1 MKIGILAFPAD
12 QQIKLQRILSLSKT
26 RNYELIEAPENGNVD
41 LLVVFGEE
49 NLGQCNGFT
58 LPASHILVASRNT
71 PPNGH
76 PHLKVPFISSR
87 VLRIV
92 DSTDPLSQPTVT
104 AQPQPISTQNSTPAA
119 TQPAAEPVEAEPAPS
134 STGLFKRFFKDRS
147 SETKPAQTAPA
158 AESPSAAPTAS
169 TASPAPVAP
178 APITAN
184 TQVEPTPAAQP
195 APTQPASVAPAS
207 PQSGVTQPREPQ
219 EDKDNLFKKYDAQ
232 IEEAQRQKAEQ
243 DAAASE
249 MEYSVLVV
257 DDSHP
262 MQQVLAKELA
272 QLEQTIHVDFA
283 DDGETALEKVAT
295 KHFDF
300 IFLDIMMPGID
311 GFETCTKMRAMPAL
325 KKTPIIMLSSKTSPL
340 DEVKGIM
347 AGSSTYLTK
356 PIDSEEFRKVIKR
369 VSRWVSD
376 FNSKRDQ

>member
-283 DDGETALEKVAT
+283 DDGETALEKVAA

>member
-49 NLGQCNGFT
+49 NLSQCNGFT

-104 AQPQPISTQNSTPAA
+104 AQPQPIATQNSTPAA

-158 AESPSAAPTAS
+158 AESPSPAPTAS

>member
-49 NLGQCNGFT
+49 NLSQCNGFT

-147 SETKPAQTAPA
+147 SETKPAQTTPA

-195 APTQPASVAPAS
+195 APTQPASVAPAF

>member
-92 DSTDPLSQPTVT
+92 DSTDPLSRPSVT
-104 AQPQPISTQNSTPAA
+104 AEPQPIATQNSTPAA
-119 TQPAAEPVEAEPAPS
+119 TQPAAEPLEAEPAPS

-147 SETKPAQTAPA
+147 NETKPAQTAPA
-158 AESPSAAPTAS
+158 AESPSPASTAS

-184 TQVEPTPAAQP
+184 TQVSPTPAAQP

-207 PQSGVTQPREPQ
+207 PQPGVMQPREPQ

-232 IEEAQRQKAEQ
+232 IEEAQRHKAEQ

-283 DDGETALEKVAT
+283 DDGETALEKVAA